1 MEESL
6 FKNQGSIT
14 NFDEVLGM
22 LSTYISKKE
31 DIDFI
36 TRAFNYANEKHA
48 GQVRKSG
55 EPYINHCLSVA
66 YILATYQSAPA
77 TIAAGFLHDT
87 LEDCGVSYQEIRTL
101 FNDDVAE
108 IVQAVT
114 KIKNLPNV
122 SLEET
127 SASTHRKLIL
137 AMAKDIRAV
146 IVKLCDRL
154 HNMRTLQYVKPHKQI
169 ETSKETLEVYAPL
182 AHRLGMSN
190 LKNELEN
197 LCLYYLKSKE
207 FDIVDSL
214 VNERLAKHQFDIDE
228 IIKNISLLLKDNKI
242 PHRIFGRTKHTYS
255 IYKKMYV
262 KHTPFEK
269 IFDLQAIRIIT
280 ETKLQCYE
288 ILGIIHTI
296 YKPIPGRFKDY
307 IAMPKTNMYQSLHTT
322 VLDDHGELFEI
333 QIRTEE
339 MDYVAERG
347 IAAHWI
353 YKESAG
359 ENISKAQELSEQ
371 QLSWLRDLIKINEDS
386 ADTSDVEYMKQVQ
399 KDLFETSI
407 YVLTPKGKIID
418 MPNGST
424 PVDFAYR
431 VHTQVGN
438 NCVGALVNKVI
449 VPLSTELQNGD
460 IVEIKTAKNN
470 YGPSE
475 DWLSFVKTNTARSQI
490 KKALLKRQQT
500 TDDAIKHAEVMY
512 QKGLKIFEDN
522 CKDRFVDFEESV
534 ALLDSLTILNNFDV
548 SNKKDL
554 FILIGQKSISS
565 TSVLAKIYDQNRTV
579 EEQIDSLKRKGYSVK
594 RSKAKGDIIVDG
606 NSSGIKIEPAV
617 CCKPIPGDE
626 IMGFIT
632 RGSGIKVHRTDCPNI
647 LNEKRRLISARWN
660 EIDKNN
666 VYPVDLEILSYDR
679 NNLLVD
685 LMGLISTINIRIDS
699 LSARSHY
706 ENKTATLSCTVYVN
720 NIDSLNILISKIK
733 SIHGIISITRVCR

>member
-322 VLDDHGELFEI
+322 VLDDNGELFEI

-579 EEQIDSLKRKGYSVK
+579 QEQIDSLKRKGYSVK

>member
-6 FKNQGSIT
+6 FRNQGSIT
-14 NFDEVLGM
+14 NFDEVLD
-22 LSTYISKKE
+22 LVKTYISKQE

-87 LEDCGVSYQEIRTL
+87 LEDCGVSYQEIKTL

-154 HNMRTLQYVKPHKQI
+154 HNMRTLNYVKPHKQI

-182 AHRLGMSN
+182 AHRLGMNN

-197 LCLYYLKSKE
+197 LCLFYLKSKE

-214 VNERLAKHQFDIDE
+214 VNERLSKHQFDIDE
-228 IIKNISLLLKDNKI
+228 IINNISSLLDDNKI

-322 VLDDHGELFEI
+322 VLDDNGELFEI

-353 YKESAG
+353 YKEGAG
-359 ENISKAQELSEQ
+359 ENISKSQELSEQ

-438 NCVGALVNKVI
+438 NCVGALVNRVI

-460 IVEIKTAKNN
+460 IVEIKTSKNN
-470 YGPSE
+470 NGPSE
-475 DWLSFVKTNTARSQI
+475 DWLAFVKTNTAKSQI
-490 KKALLKRQQT
+490 KKALLKRQQIT
-500 TDDAIKHAEVMY
+500 EDNTKHTEAMY

-522 CKDRFVDFEESV
+522 CKDRFIDFDEACS
-534 ALLDSLTILNNFDV
+534 LLDSLTILNNFDV

-554 FILIGQKSISS
+554 FILIGQKTISS
-565 TSVLAKIYDQNRTV
+565 ASVLIKLYDQNRTV
-579 EEQIDSLKRKGYSVK
+579 EEQIDSLNKRGYAVK
-594 RSKAKGDIIVDG
+594 RSKAKGDIAVG
-606 NSSGIKIEPAV
+606 GASSGIKIEPAV

-626 IMGFIT
+626 ILGFIT
-632 RGSGIKVHRTDCPNI
+632 RGSGIKAHRKDCPNVI
-647 LNEKRRLISARWN
+647 RETKRLIDVKWN
-660 EIDKNN
+660 MVSEKNT
-666 VYPVDLEILSYDR
+666 YPVDLEVLSYDR

-720 NIDSLNILISKIK
+720 NKDSLNILISKIK
-733 SIHGIISITRVCR
+733 SIHGIISINRVCR